1 MMKKRLDKKLLTYAF
16 IAYYIFVCWLIL
28 CRLNIPE
35 FCEKYRGIEL
45 VPFADMQN
53 FTSDFA
59 KYFSILGN
67 VLAFIPIGIY
77 MSLFF
82 QEKTS
87 KPVMK
92 WLLVLG
98 AIIGSSLFLEVVQ
111 YVCAIG
117 FSSITD
123 VIHNALG
130 GVIGIALYAW
140 LKPLIND
147 ETINRINKLVMIAFF
162 TVDAFA
168 IVNTIVHID
177 LYVDLYP

>member
-1 MMKKRLDKKLLTYAF
+1 MKSGIDKKLLTYGF
-16 IAYYIFVCWLIL
+16 IAYYIFVCWFIL
-28 CRLNIPE
+28 CRFNIPE
-35 FCEKYRGIEL
+35 FCGKYRGIEL
-45 VPFADMQN
+45 VPFADMDN

-59 KYFSILGN
+59 KNYSILGN
-67 VLAFIPIGIY
+67 ILAFIPIGIY

-92 WLLVLG
+92 WLLMLG
-98 AIIGSSLFLEVVQ
+98 VIIGSSLFLEVVQ

-123 VIHNALG
+123 VIHNSLG
-130 GVIGIALYAW
+130 GVIGIGLYFT
-140 LKPLIND
+140 LKSFIKD
-147 ETINRINKLVMIAFF
+147 EIVNHINRVVIIVFF
-162 TVDAFA
+162 AVDLFA
-168 IVNTIVHID
+168 VVNTIVHID